1 MAKNNHSPWY
11 AKAKAK
17 YEEGAW
23 TIAMLRALVAAGKI
37 TAAEFTEITGEV
49 YEV

>member
-1 MAKNNHSPWY
+1 MAKSNHSPWY
-11 AKAKAK
+11 EKAKAK
-17 YEEGAW
+17 YEAGAW

-37 TAAEFTEITGEV
+37 TSEEFTEITGEV